1 MAGRTSQP
9 VFIKRTIDLR
19 VFCQCARNHRNLVVA
34 TVATQGELN
43 ALRATLNVDGG
54 GVERRAEGIREQRL
68 PLLLVGLFVAVRAIF
83 CGGERAGLNE
93 LAVFGGSVSRK
104 RDIIFAKKEI
114 VRMTDSFGI
123 GLIIC
128 ATFGLRA
135 RRDPDASR

>member
-1 MAGRTSQP
+1 MARCTSQS
-9 VFIKRTIDLR
+9 VLIKRTIDLR
-19 VFCQCARNHRNLVVA
+19 VFCQCARNHRNRVVA
-34 TVATQGELN
+34 TVAMPGELN
-43 ALRATLNVDGG
+43 ALRADQNVDAGA
-54 GVERRAEGIREQRL
+54 VERRAEGIRVQRL
-68 PLLLVGLFVAVRAIF
+68 PPLLVGLFVAVRAIF
-83 CGGERAGLNE
+83 RGRERAGLNE

-114 VRMTDSFGI
+114 VRLTDSFGI